1 MARYE
6 LSCGIREVPLKMLVY
21 GVEGIGKSTLA
32 AEMPSPVWIDA
43 EGGTNQLPVA
53 RLPRPTS
60 WAMLLDEVRAVRD
73 GEVPC
78 STLVVDTAD
87 AAETLCSRALCA
99 EKAWKSIES
108 LGYGKGY
115 TYLSEAF
122 GRFLDL
128 LSEVVE
134 RGRNVCVVA
143 HAYIRKVERPD
154 ESGAYDRFELKLTK
168 KVAPMAKEWADMV
181 LFCDYKTYVEKD
193 KNGRYKASGGARV
206 IRTTHDP
213 CWDAKNRFVL
223 PDELPMILGDL
234 PPELDAVVPDMV
246 GKAAS
251 SPTAAPAAER
261 SAEQGPSEGITAEQA
276 TATEPKAP
284 TEVDTALSR
293 METDVAR
300 GKAMTA
306 PAAGGTAIYERPGYP
321 SRMSALADLMER
333 DRVTDAEL
341 RHAVGQTGNFPE
353 SCLATDYE
361 QEFVDYLVS
370 GWDRMLRRVEANRV
384 EANRADIPF

>member
-87 AAETLCSRALCA
+87 AAEALCSRALCA
-99 EKAWKSIES
+99 ERSWESIES

-154 ESGAYDRFELKLTK
+154 ESGAYDRFELKLTR

-193 KNGRYKASGGARV
+193 RNGKYKASGGARV

-213 CWDAKNRFVL
+213 CWDAKNRFGL
-223 PDELPMILGDL
+223 PEELPMALGAL
-234 PPELDAVVPDMV
+234 PPELEAVVPDMV

-261 SAEQGPSEGITAEQA
+261 SAEQATTA
-276 TATEPKAP
+276 EPKAP
-284 TEVDTALSR
+284 TEVDTALSC

-300 GKAMTA
+300 VKAMTA
-306 PAAGGTAIYERPGYP
+306 PAAGGTAAYERPGYP
-321 SRMSALADLMER
+321 ARMSALADLMER

-341 RHAVGQTGNFPE
+341 RHAVAQTGNFLEDCPAE
-353 SCLATDYE
+353 SWE

-370 GWDRMLRRVEANRV
+370 GWDRMLRRVEANRT
-384 EANRADIPF
+384 DIPF

>member
-87 AAETLCSRALCA
+87 AAEALCSRALCA
-99 EKAWKSIES
+99 ERSWESIES

-154 ESGAYDRFELKLTK
+154 ESGAYDRFELKLTR

-193 KNGRYKASGGARV
+193 ASGKYKASGGARV

-213 CWDAKNRFVL
+213 CWDAKNRFGL
-223 PDELPMILGDL
+223 PEELPMALGAL
-234 PPELDAVVPDMV
+234 PPELEAVVPDMV

-261 SAEQGPSEGITAEQA
+261 SAEQATTA
-276 TATEPKAP
+276 EPKAP
-284 TEVDTALSR
+284 TEVDTALSC

-300 GKAMTA
+300 VKAMTA
-306 PAAGGTAIYERPGYP
+306 PAAGGTAAYERPGYP
-321 SRMSALADLMER
+321 ARMSALADLMER

-341 RHAVGQTGNFPE
+341 RHAVAQTGNFPE
-353 SCLATDYE
+353 DCPAESWE

-370 GWDRMLRRVEANRV
+370 GWDKMLRRVEANRT
-384 EANRADIPF
+384 DIPF

>member
-87 AAETLCSRALCA
+87 AAEALCSRALCA
-99 EKAWKSIES
+99 ERSWESIES

-154 ESGAYDRFELKLTK
+154 ESGAYDRFELKLTR

-193 KNGRYKASGGARV
+193 RNGKYKASGGARV

-213 CWDAKNRFVL
+213 CWDAKNRFGL
-223 PDELPMILGDL
+223 PEEL
-234 PPELDAVVPDMV
+234 PPELEAVVPDMV

-261 SAEQGPSEGITAEQA
+261 SAEQATTA
-276 TATEPKAP
+276 EPKAP
-284 TEVDTALSR
+284 TEVDTALSC

-300 GKAMTA
+300 VKAMTA
-306 PAAGGTAIYERPGYP
+306 PAAGGTAAYERPGYP
-321 SRMSALADLMER
+321 ARMSALADLMER

-341 RHAVGQTGNFPE
+341 RHAVAQTGNFLEDCPAE
-353 SCLATDYE
+353 SWE

-370 GWDRMLRRVEANRV
+370 GWDRMLRRVEANRT
-384 EANRADIPF
+384 DIPF

>member
-115 TYLSEAF
+115 TYLAEAF

-213 CWDAKNRFVL
+213 CWDAKNRFGL

-251 SPTAAPAAER
+251 SPMAAPAAER
-261 SAEQGPSEGITAEQA
+261 SAEQATTA
-276 TATEPKAP
+276 EPKAP

-306 PAAGGTAIYERPGYP
+306 PAAGGTATYERPGYP

-384 EANRADIPF
+384 EADYADIPF

>member
-87 AAETLCSRALCA
+87 VAEALCSRALCA
-99 EKAWKSIES
+99 ERSWESIES

-154 ESGAYDRFELKLTK
+154 ESGAYDRFELKLTR

-193 KNGRYKASGGARV
+193 KNGKYKASGGARV

-213 CWDAKNRFVL
+213 CWDAKNRFGL
-223 PDELPMILGDL
+223 PEELPMALGAL
-234 PPELDAVVPDMV
+234 PPELEAVVPDMAPAGPAPEPERV
-246 GKAAS
+246 RKAVSADTTNTTNTMSAAS
-251 SPTAAPAAER
+251 ASPAMAELDSRLASMEDDLASAGHPA
-261 SAEQGPSEGITAEQA
+261 SQVVGPA
-276 TATEPKAP
+276 
-284 TEVDTALSR
+284 
-293 METDVAR
+293 
-300 GKAMTA
+300 
-306 PAAGGTAIYERPGYP
+306 YERPGYP
-321 SRMSALADLMER
+321 ARMSALADLMER

-341 RHAVGQTGNFPE
+341 RHAVAQTGNFPE
-353 SCLATDYE
+353 DCPAESWE

-370 GWDRMLRRVEANRV
+370 GWDKMLRRVKSNRT
-384 EANRADIPF
+384 DIPF

>member
-87 AAETLCSRALCA
+87 VAEALCSRALCA
-99 EKAWKSIES
+99 ERSWESIES

-154 ESGAYDRFELKLTK
+154 ESGAYDRFELKLTR

-193 KNGRYKASGGARV
+193 KNGKYKASGGARV

-213 CWDAKNRFVL
+213 CWDAKNRFGL
-223 PDELPMILGDL
+223 PEELPMALGAL
-234 PPELDAVVPDMV
+234 PPELEAVVPDMAPAGPAPEPERV
-246 GKAAS
+246 RKAVSADTTNTTNTMSAAS
-251 SPTAAPAAER
+251 ASPAMAEPDSRLASMEDDLASAGHPA
-261 SAEQGPSEGITAEQA
+261 SQ
-276 TATEPKAP
+276 
-284 TEVDTALSR
+284 
-293 METDVAR
+293 
-300 GKAMTA
+300 
-306 PAAGGTAIYERPGYP
+306 AAGPAYERPGYP
-321 SRMSALADLMER
+321 ARMSALADLMER

-353 SCLATDYE
+353 DCPAESWE

-370 GWDRMLRRVEANRV
+370 GWDRMLRRIET
-384 EANRADIPF
+384 NRADIPF

>member
-87 AAETLCSRALCA
+87 AAEALCSRALCA
-99 EKAWKSIES
+99 ERSWESIES

-154 ESGAYDRFELKLTK
+154 ESGAYDRFELKLTR
-168 KVAPMAKEWADMV
+168 KVAPMAKEWVDMV

-193 KNGRYKASGGARV
+193 KNGKYKASGGARV

-213 CWDAKNRFVL
+213 CWDAKNRFGL
-223 PDELPMILGDL
+223 PEELPMALGAL
-234 PPELDAVVPDMV
+234 PPELEAVVPDMAPAGPAPEPERV
-246 GKAAS
+246 RKAVSADTTNTTNTMSAAS
-251 SPTAAPAAER
+251 ASPAMAELDSRLASMEDDLASAGHPA
-261 SAEQGPSEGITAEQA
+261 SQVVGPA
-276 TATEPKAP
+276 
-284 TEVDTALSR
+284 
-293 METDVAR
+293 
-300 GKAMTA
+300 
-306 PAAGGTAIYERPGYP
+306 YERPGYLA
-321 SRMSALADLMER
+321 RMSALADLMER

-353 SCLATDYE
+353 DCPAESWE

-370 GWDRMLRRVEANRV
+370 GWDKMLRRVKSNRTEANRT
-384 EANRADIPF
+384 DIPF

>member
-87 AAETLCSRALCA
+87 AAEALCSRALCA
-99 EKAWKSIES
+99 ERSWESIES

-154 ESGAYDRFELKLTK
+154 ESGAYDRFELKLTR

-193 KNGRYKASGGARV
+193 KNGKYKASGGARV

-213 CWDAKNRFVL
+213 CWDAKNRFGL
-223 PDELPMILGDL
+223 PEELPMALGAL
-234 PPELDAVVPDMV
+234 PPELEAVVPDM
-246 GKAAS
+246 
-251 SPTAAPAAER
+251 APAEATPEPGR
-261 SAEQGPSEGITAEQA
+261 APA
-276 TATEPKAP
+276 TASASPAMAEL
-284 TEVDTALSR
+284 DSR
-293 METDVAR
+293 LASMEDDLASAGHPASQAAR
-300 GKAMTA
+300 
-306 PAAGGTAIYERPGYP
+306 PAYERPGYP
-321 SRMSALADLMER
+321 ARMSALADLMER

-353 SCLATDYE
+353 DCPAESWE

-370 GWDRMLRRVEANRV
+370 GWDKMLRRVKSNRTEANRT
-384 EANRADIPF
+384 DIPF

>member
-32 AEMPSPVWIDA
+32 AEMPSPVWIDV

-87 AAETLCSRALCA
+87 AAEALCSRALCA
-99 EKAWKSIES
+99 ERSWESIES

-154 ESGAYDRFELKLTK
+154 ESGAYDRFELKLTR

-193 KNGRYKASGGARV
+193 KNGKYKASGGARV

-213 CWDAKNRFVL
+213 CWDAKNRFGL
-223 PDELPMILGDL
+223 PEELPMALGAL
-234 PPELDAVVPDMV
+234 PPELEAVVPDM
-246 GKAAS
+246 
-251 SPTAAPAAER
+251 APAEATPEPGR
-261 SAEQGPSEGITAEQA
+261 APA
-276 TATEPKAP
+276 TASASPAMAEL
-284 TEVDTALSR
+284 DSR
-293 METDVAR
+293 LASMEDDLASAGHPASQAAR
-300 GKAMTA
+300 
-306 PAAGGTAIYERPGYP
+306 PAYERPGYP
-321 SRMSALADLMER
+321 ARMSALADLMER

-353 SCLATDYE
+353 DCSAESWE

-370 GWDRMLRRVEANRV
+370 GWDKMLRRVKSNRT
-384 EANRADIPF
+384 DIPF